1 MRITSYQLPVT
12 KLNANRPM
20 QQKQEAKNFNQ
31 SNVAFLGL
39 GDLLDE
45 GEENFRTSIGRP
57 STPRERDSRKEVNKA
72 ARDAM
77 GIAAT
82 TSFIIDDPTTEST
95 LITARQYDMNSK
107 IGEIYNKNPHGAT
120 VSAATSI
127 AGVSLATSE
136 AANKVASAV
145 TTFIPEKAAKI
156 GVKSVIAGALTK
168 ISGEIN
174 IHRIKKSRK

>member
-1 MRITSYQLPVT
+1 
-12 KLNANRPM
+12 M
-20 QQKQEAKNFNQ
+20 QQKQEEKRFNQ
-31 SNVAFLGL
+31 TSIAFAGL
-39 GDLLDE
+39 GDLWDE
-45 GEENFRTSIGRP
+45 GEENFRASIGRP

-72 ARDAM
+72 AREAM
-77 GIAAT
+77 GIAAA
-82 TSFIIDDPTTEST
+82 SGLIIDEPTTEST

-120 VSAATSI
+120 VSAATSV

-136 AANKVASAV
+136 AANKVAAVV

>member
-1 MRITSYQLPVT
+1 
-12 KLNANRPM
+12 
-20 QQKQEAKNFNQ
+20 
-31 SNVAFLGL
+31 
-39 GDLLDE
+39 
-45 GEENFRTSIGRP
+45 
-57 STPRERDSRKEVNKA
+57 
-72 ARDAM
+72 M

-95 LITARQYDMNSK
+95 FITARQYDMNSK